1 MSLIFP
7 SYVSTVTT
15 STTVIGDSTITYVV
29 LQLPGDGANNST
41 NNTFIDSSTNNATIT
56 RTGTPIQG
64 SVNPFGSNWS
74 NYFNGSSYLTMA
86 SNSSFAFGTG
96 DFTVEGWINPTSLPT
111 YCTICSTR
119 TSSGTTAGW
128 NIGVS
133 SSGQLFLYANGFMVT
148 GASSGVRVGEWTHFA
163 IVRSGTS
170 LKAYVN
176 GIQSGSTGS
185 DSNDYTIQTFWTG
198 ATGGTSE
205 PWYGYI
211 SNLRIIKGTALYTS
225 TFTPST
231 TLLTT
236 VTNTSLLT
244 CATNRFQDISTVSN
258 TITITGAVSVQKFA
272 PFSTSASY
280 STSTNGGSIYFDG
293 STYMSTPNSGDLQLN
308 GVAWTI
314 EMWYY
319 PTQLTAYNVLLAKR
333 GAGGDQYQ
341 IFTDVTTGY
350 LAFYNG
356 GVALYSSTAPKLN
369 AWNYIAFVHNGSS
382 TLTMYL
388 NGVNFYSGTTTI
400 PAGTSQLWIGQDGSA
415 SNTLYGYLSNVRI
428 VKGTQL
434 YTTTFTPPTAPLT
447 VITGTS
453 FLLLGT
459 NNGIVDTAMQN
470 NLLTVGDAK
479 ISTTQSKFGGS
490 SMYFDGTGDYL
501 LIPSNPV
508 FAFGS
513 GDYTVEC
520 WIYSQSTA
528 QQVLFAS
535 GGTGAN
541 NFYFSFVPTSSFI
554 GVGTQNV
561 WILQATGLTLSTSVW
576 YHVAASRSSGTL
588 RLFLNGTQV
597 ASGADSTV
605 WIQGGY
611 TAIGSNAQGTQYTNG
626 YIDDLR
632 ITKGVARY
640 TATFTP
646 STSANPDTP
655 TYTTTVS
662 STTYITSFT
671 TGSYVWV
678 YNTSTSRWWST
689 QEPTQT
695 YTLTPSLIEDQ
706 GTTSTGYIDFPYG
719 STAQRPGS
727 PTLGYMRF
735 NTDLGY
741 IEYYSTASIWIQIPN
756 QNT

>member
-1 MSLIFP
+1 
-7 SYVSTVTT
+7 
-15 STTVIGDSTITYVV
+15 
-29 LQLPGDGANNST
+29 
-41 NNTFIDSSTNNATIT
+41 
-56 RTGTPIQG
+56 
-64 SVNPFGSNWS
+64 
-74 NYFNGSSYLTMA
+74 MA

-205 PWYGYI
+205 PWFGYI

-231 TLLTT
+231 TPLTT

-244 CATNRFQDISTVSN
+244 CATNRFQDISTLSN
-258 TITITGAVSVQKFA
+258 TITVNGSVSVQRFA
-272 PFSTSASY
+272 PFSNSASY

-400 PAGTSQLWIGQDGSA
+400 PAGTSQLWIGQDSNG

-646 STSANPDTP
+646 STSANPDSP

-662 STTYITSFT
+662 STTYTTSFS

-719 STAQRPGS
+719 STAQRPSS

-741 IEYYSTASIWIQIPN
+741 IEYYNTASIWIQIPN

>member
-1 MSLIFP
+1 
-7 SYVSTVTT
+7 
-15 STTVIGDSTITYVV
+15 
-29 LQLPGDGANNST
+29 
-41 NNTFIDSSTNNATIT
+41 
-56 RTGTPIQG
+56 
-64 SVNPFGSNWS
+64 
-74 NYFNGSSYLTMA
+74 
-86 SNSSFAFGTG
+86 
-96 DFTVEGWINPTSLPT
+96 
-111 YCTICSTR
+111 
-119 TSSGTTAGW
+119 
-128 NIGVS
+128 
-133 SSGQLFLYANGFMVT
+133 
-148 GASSGVRVGEWTHFA
+148 
-163 IVRSGTS
+163 
-170 LKAYVN
+170 
-176 GIQSGSTGS
+176 
-185 DSNDYTIQTFWTG
+185 
-198 ATGGTSE
+198 
-205 PWYGYI
+205 
-211 SNLRIIKGTALYTS
+211 
-225 TFTPST
+225 
-231 TLLTT
+231 
-236 VTNTSLLT
+236 
-244 CATNRFQDISTVSN
+244 
-258 TITITGAVSVQKFA
+258 
-272 PFSTSASY
+272 
-280 STSTNGGSIYFDG
+280 
-293 STYMSTPNSGDLQLN
+293 
-308 GVAWTI
+308 
-314 EMWYY
+314 MWYY

-356 GVALYSSTAPKLN
+356 SVALYSSTAPKLN

-388 NGVNFYSGTTTI
+388 NGVNFYSGSTTI
-400 PAGTSQLWIGQDGSA
+400 PAGTSQLWIGQDSGG

-662 STTYITSFT
+662 STTYITSFS